1 MMTTK
6 HSLSVSFWE
15 DFSKAIIKISGKEPI
30 LKGFF
35 MKVKIMILGFLMC
48 MIVLLCGHAYSSAQ
62 TNERALKIGVVSV
75 ERVLRDCKATAEF
88 REQLSADNKKMA
100 AEEEKLSLEI
110 KALSTG
116 LQSGALKVGSSD
128 HLAQYK
134 QMLQKQAELDA
145 LKEFNPRQSA
155 LKQQQ
160 WTQGLY
166 QKILQTTKVLALE
179 KDLILVLE
187 RSEPEFPIQAE
198 LGMIIGT
205 HKVLYSGGCLDI
217 TNDVIAKLDAEEEKS
232 ENEIL
237 K

>member
-1 MMTTK
+1 MK
-6 HSLSVSFWE
+6 
-15 DFSKAIIKISGKEPI
+15 IKIT
-30 LKGFF
+30 
-35 MKVKIMILGFLMC
+35 ILGFLVC
-48 MIVLLCGHAYSSAQ
+48 IIILLFGHSYSSAQ
-62 TNERALKIGVVSV
+62 PGEPALKIGVVSV
-75 ERVLRDCKATAEF
+75 ETVLQNCKATAKF
-88 REQLSADNKKMA
+88 REQLTADNKKMA

-116 LQSGALKVGSSD
+116 LQSGALKIGSSD

-160 WTQGLY
+160 WTQEFY
-166 QKILQTTKVLALE
+166 HKILQTIKVLALE
-179 KDLILVLE
+179 KDLMLVLE
-187 RSEPEFPIQAE
+187 RSEPEFPIQSE

-217 TNDVIAKLDAEEEKS
+217 TNDVIARLDAEEEKS
-232 ENEIL
+232 ESEVL

>member
-1 MMTTK
+1 MK
-6 HSLSVSFWE
+6 
-15 DFSKAIIKISGKEPI
+15 IKT
-30 LKGFF
+30 
-35 MKVKIMILGFLMC
+35 MILGLLAC
-48 MIVLLCGHAYSSAQ
+48 MIVLLCGHAYSLAQ
-62 TNERALKIGVVSV
+62 PSEPVFKIGVVSV
-75 ERVLRDCKATAEF
+75 ERVLRECKATAKF
-88 REQLSADNKKMA
+88 REQISADNKKMA

-116 LQSGALKVGSSD
+116 LQSGALKIGSSD

-134 QMLQKQAELDA
+134 EMLQKQAELDA

-160 WTQGLY
+160 WTEELY
-166 QKILQTTKVLALE
+166 KKILQTTNILALE

-187 RSEPEFPIQAE
+187 KSEPEFPVQTE

-205 HKVLYSGGCLDI
+205 HKVIYSGGCLDI
-217 TNDVIAKLDAEEEKS
+217 TNDVIAKLDADEKKA
-232 ENEIL
+232 ENEVE

>member
-1 MMTTK
+1 MK
-6 HSLSVSFWE
+6 
-15 DFSKAIIKISGKEPI
+15 IKI
-30 LKGFF
+30 
-35 MKVKIMILGFLMC
+35 MVLGLLVC

-62 TNERALKIGVVSV
+62 PSEKVFKIGVVSV
-75 ERVLRDCKATAEF
+75 ERVLRDCKATAKF
-88 REQLSADNKKMA
+88 REQITADNKKMA

-134 QMLQKQAELDA
+134 EMLQKQAELDA

-160 WTQGLY
+160 WTQELY
-166 QKILQTTKVLALE
+166 RKILQTTKVLALE

-187 RSEPEFPIQAE
+187 KSEPEFPIQTE

-205 HKVLYSGGCLDI
+205 HKVIYSGGCLDI
-217 TNDVIAKLDAEEEKS
+217 TNDVIAKLDADEKKT
-232 ENEIL
+232 ENEVE

>member
-1 MMTTK
+1 MTK
-6 HSLSVSFWE
+6 HSLSASLWE
-15 DFSKAIIKISGKEPI
+15 GFSKVIIKISSKEPI

-35 MKVKIMILGFLMC
+35 MKIKIMVLGLIVC
-48 MIVLLCGHAYSSAQ
+48 VIVLLFGHAYSSAQ
-62 TNERALKIGVVSV
+62 PSERVFNIGVVSV
-75 ERVLRDCKATAEF
+75 ERVLRDCKATANF
-88 REQLSADNKKMA
+88 REQLAADNKKMT

-128 HLAQYK
+128 YLAQYK
-134 QMLQKQAELDA
+134 EMLQKQAELDA

-160 WTQGLY
+160 WTGGLY
-166 QKILQTTKVLALE
+166 KKILQTTKELALE

-187 RSEPEFPIQAE
+187 KSEPEFPVQTD

-205 HKVLYSGGCLDI
+205 HKVIYSGGCLDI
-217 TNDVIAKLDAEEEKS
+217 TNDVIARLDAEEKKNASGVE
-232 ENEIL
+232 E
-237 K
+237 

>member
-1 MMTTK
+1 MK
-6 HSLSVSFWE
+6 
-15 DFSKAIIKISGKEPI
+15 IKT
-30 LKGFF
+30 
-35 MKVKIMILGFLMC
+35 MVLGLLVC
-48 MIVLLCGHAYSSAQ
+48 MVVLLCGHTYSSAQ
-62 TNERALKIGVVSV
+62 PSEMALKIGVISV
-75 ERVLRDCKATAEF
+75 ERVLRDCKATAKF
-88 REQLSADNKKMA
+88 REQITADNKKMV

-110 KALSTG
+110 KALTTG

-134 QMLQKQAELDA
+134 EMLQKQAELEA

-160 WTQGLY
+160 WTQELY
-166 QKILQTTKVLALE
+166 RKILQTTKVLALE

-187 RSEPEFPIQAE
+187 KSEPEFPVQTE

-217 TNDVIAKLDAEEEKS
+217 TDDVIAKLDADEKKS
-232 ENEIL
+232 EDEVL